1 MLPLEPVFIEI
12 KGLLMNKPIKAVLL
26 SAFIFP
32 GVGHLLLKRYISAA
46 ILATTAL
53 TITYLLVAKAL
64 ENAML
69 IVDKIQSGEV
79 AADITTIS
87 ELVSQQP
94 SSEGLLSPDL
104 MSSILL
110 IIWIVAV
117 IDSYR
122 IGRTQKNKAKL

>member
-1 MLPLEPVFIEI
+1 
-12 KGLLMNKPIKAVLL
+12 MNKPIKAALL

>member
-1 MLPLEPVFIEI
+1 
-12 KGLLMNKPIKAVLL
+12 MNKPIKAALL

-32 GVGHLLLKRYISAA
+32 GVGHLLFKRYISAA
-46 ILATTAL
+46 ILATTAF

-69 IVDKIQSGEV
+69 IVDKIQRGEV

-94 SSEGLLSPDL
+94 SADGFLSTDL
-104 MSSILL
+104 MTTILL
-110 IIWIVAV
+110 ITWLVAI
-117 IDSYR
+117 IDCYR
-122 IGRTQKNKAKL
+122 IGRSQKNKAELSK

>member
-1 MLPLEPVFIEI
+1 
-12 KGLLMNKPIKAVLL
+12 MNKAVKAVLL

-32 GVGHLLLKRYISAA
+32 GTGHLLLKRYISAA

-53 TITYLLVAKAL
+53 TATYLLVAKAL

-69 IVDKIQSGEV
+69 IVDKIQRGEV

-94 SSEGLLSPDL
+94 SNEGLLSTDL
-104 MSSILL
+104 MTSILL
-110 IIWIVAV
+110 IIWLVAI
-117 IDSYR
+117 IDCYR
-122 IGRTQKNKAKL
+122 IGRSLKNKD